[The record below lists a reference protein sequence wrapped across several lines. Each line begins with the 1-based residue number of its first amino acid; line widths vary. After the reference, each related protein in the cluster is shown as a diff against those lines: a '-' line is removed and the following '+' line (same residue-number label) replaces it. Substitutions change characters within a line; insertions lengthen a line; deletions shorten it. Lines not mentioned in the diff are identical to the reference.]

1 MAKPNYQFQ
10 KRQKDLAK
18 KQKQEEKRK
27 RKLERSAAATEQN
40 PDQPPGEGESGNPAD
55 EQST

>member
-18 KQKQEEKRK
+18 KQKQEEKRQ
-27 RKLERSAAATEQN
+27 RKLEKSVVQPAEN
-40 PDQPPGEGESGNPAD
+40 PDRQPGEGKSGTPSN
-55 EQST
+55 EQPV